1 MLTEKVVG
9 EYIAKALI
17 IEPLVVSLEFA
28 MDLFDS
34 NVYVYFSLSSHTDC
48 SNVCYSFIKQSVYH
62 FIVGNKNLFMK

>member
-34 NVYVYFSLSSHTDC
+34 NVYVFFFFT
-48 SNVCYSFIKQSVYH
+48 FQSY
-62 FIVGNKNLFMK
+62 